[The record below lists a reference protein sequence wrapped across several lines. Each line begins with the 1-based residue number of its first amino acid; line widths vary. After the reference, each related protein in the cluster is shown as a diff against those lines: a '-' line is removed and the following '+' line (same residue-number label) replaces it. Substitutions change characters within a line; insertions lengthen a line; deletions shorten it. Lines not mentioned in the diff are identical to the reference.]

1 MFVNVILRDPIT
13 VLMKISVK
21 TQYLCVQNV
30 FIMLGLRLGKGGNK
44 SRQQDGM
51 CSLNLKT
58 LNLGFF
64 FPCGMMTME
73 KMEIVGSTNFNI
85 C

>member
-1 MFVNVILRDPIT
+1 
-13 VLMKISVK
+13 MKISVK

-51 CSLNLKT
+51 CSLNLKNPQPWVFFS
-58 LNLGFF
+58 LWDDDNGKDGNSRVDQLQHLLKNLD
-64 FPCGMMTME
+64 
-73 KMEIVGSTNFNI
+73 
-85 C
+85 